1 MSGKITSTG
10 ARGPNSADPSMPPID
25 LFKVST
31 VFPPVLL
38 IFHYVGLFLDL
49 VIDEKFL
56 PFIQIYSRKRLHIHT
71 NCIFS
76 QHRGFFFCVF
86 VWFGVLFLFLVV
98 FFLLWGGGCY
108 GDIKVILY
116 NVASNMN
123 ALVSNGISYL

>member
-1 MSGKITSTG
+1 
-10 ARGPNSADPSMPPID
+10 MPPID

-49 VIDEKFL
+49 VIAEKFL
-56 PFIQIYSRKRLHIHT
+56 PFIQIYSRKRLHSHT

-76 QHRGFFFCVF
+76 QHRGVFFVF
-86 VWFGVLFLFLVV
+86 DWFGVLF
-98 FFLLWGGGCY
+98 FFLLGFFLGRGGGCY